1 MKKIYSLFLI
11 FILIGCTTSQLI
23 DENPEFKNAAKEF
36 NSKTTTNKLLMIQ
49 DSLLKVYSQN
59 SIHNNQNFNEVIIR
73 LDSITLTNSEFQN
86 LKINNYSIPTT
97 IEIETLIN
105 NKNYIYDNLN
115 VSLKCKEI
123 LDLIINSEINIDELN
138 NSIITNNINSF
149 ETELIQYVTLNLKD
163 HNDPEWKKGKTV
175 FIVKGYLD
183 QPASAV
189 FNACLFEIIN

>member
-123 LDLIINSEINIDELN
+123 LDLIINSEMNIDELN
-138 NSIITNNINSF
+138 NSIITNNINSL
-149 ETELIQYVTLNLKD
+149 ETELLQYVTLNLKD
-163 HNDPEWKKGKTV
+163 QNDPEWKKGKTI

>member
-97 IEIETLIN
+97 TEIETLIN

-163 HNDPEWKKGKTV
+163 YNDLDWNKIKT
-175 FIVKGYLD
+175 F
-183 QPASAV
+183 S
-189 FNACLFEIIN
+189 F